1 MRWWDGITD
10 SMGVSLSKDNEGQR
24 SLACCS
30 PRGCKESDTI
40 EQLNNNHTNK
50 DAARNTLSFLTAH
63 LEELL

>member
-1 MRWWDGITD
+1 MRWLDGITD
-10 SMGVSLSKDNEGQR
+10 SMGMSLSRDNEGQK

-30 PRGCKESDTI
+30 PCGGK
-40 EQLNNNHTNK
+40 EQLNNNTTNK